1 MPNHALIVITG
12 HLGPK
17 IDVNFLPGKG
27 TPVLKFSLCVNT
39 GYGERKQA
47 TWYNCAFFG
56 DRAQKLQPMLAKGQ
70 AITVVGEPSLREYS
84 TDSGKRQSLDV
95 RVSEIVLLGGKR
107 DDAEYAAPAADAP
120 AVDDS
125 IPF

>member
-1 MPNHALIVITG
+1 MPNHALCVITG

-17 IDVNFLPGKG
+17 IDVNILPGKG

-39 GYGERKQA
+39 GFGDKKTA
-47 TWYNCAFFG
+47 TWWNCAMFG
-56 DRAQKLQPMLAKGQ
+56 DRAAKLQPMLAKGQ

-95 RVSEIVLLGGKR
+95 RVSDIVLLGQKQ
-107 DDAEYAAPAADAP
+107 DAAPAAD
-120 AVDDS
+120 S
-125 IPF
+125 GQTEEIPF